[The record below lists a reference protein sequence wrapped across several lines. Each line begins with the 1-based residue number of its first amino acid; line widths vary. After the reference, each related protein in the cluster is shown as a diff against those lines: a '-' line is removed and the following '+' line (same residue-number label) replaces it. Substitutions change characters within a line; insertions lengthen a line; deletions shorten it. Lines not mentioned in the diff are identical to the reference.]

1 MDSIPLPLIDL
12 PEPGPAL
19 EWARLP
25 FALGPAI
32 APLADDALRCRI
44 ETLSGAVMNGELVA
58 FDTVRGEL
66 GLRSAADAP
75 VLAMPLARFRR
86 LTLTVPL
93 ALPPPT
99 VGAVLERD
107 RDDAQPR
114 DYRVEL
120 AGGAGFI
127 DGHTIGHAKHAA
139 GWFFFAPTDIA
150 GQVLRQFV
158 PAAAA
163 VRVSFGATASERAR
177 EHWIE
182 RPDELLAALA
192 NRVGAAPKPI
202 GEALI
207 ELGLTRRGDIERT
220 LAAQQGDPTQALG
233 QMLLERGLI
242 DQQDLQ
248 IALAHK
254 MGVPLVDVRRFP
266 VDLALLKGLPLALL
280 RECRALP
287 LLQDG
292 RRLVVAMHD
301 LARVG
306 RLAADPTMV
315 GRQVLPTLAPRA
327 MLEPLL
333 QRHLSAD
340 ATDPWA
346 ANLGR

>member
-1 MDSIPLPLIDL
+1 VDSIPLPLIDL

-25 FALGPAI
+25 FAPGPAI
-32 APLADDALRCRI
+32 APLHDEMLRCRI
-44 ETLSGAVMNGELVA
+44 ETLSGATINGELIA
-58 FDTVRGEL
+58 FDTARGEL
-66 GLRSAADAP
+66 GIRSGPDAP

-93 ALPPPT
+93 TLPRPAA
-99 VGAVLERD
+99 GAVQERG
-107 RDDAQPR
+107 RDDAEVR

-127 DGHTIGHAKHAA
+127 DGHTIGHARHGA

-158 PAAAA
+158 PAAVAL
-163 VRVSFGATASERAR
+163 RVSFGATAAERAR
-177 EHWIE
+177 QHWIA
-182 RPDELLAALA
+182 RPDELRAALA
-192 NRVGAAPKPI
+192 DRVGAVPKPL

-207 ELGLTRRGDIERT
+207 ELGLTRRGDIEQA
-220 LAAQQGDPTQALG
+220 LAAQGSDPAQALG

-254 MGVPLVDVRRFP
+254 MGVPLVDVGRFP
-266 VDLALLKGLPLALL
+266 VDAALWQGLPLPLL

-306 RLAADPTMV
+306 RLAADPLMA
-315 GRQVLPTLAPRA
+315 GRQVLPALAPRA
-327 MLEPLL
+327 ALEPLL
-333 QRHLSAD
+333 RRHLSPD
-340 ATDPWA
+340 VNDPWA
-346 ANLGR
+346 LNLGR

>member
-25 FALGPAI
+25 FAPGPAI
-32 APLADDALRCRI
+32 APLPEHAVRCRI
-44 ETLSGAVMNGELVA
+44 ETLSGAAMHGELVA
-58 FDTVRGEL
+58 FDTARGEL
-66 GLRSAADAP
+66 GIRNDRDAP

-93 ALPPPT
+93 TLPRPAP
-99 VGAVLERD
+99 GAVLERG

-158 PAAAA
+158 PAAVAL
-163 VRVSFGATASERAR
+163 RVSFGATETERAR

-182 RPDELLAALA
+182 RPDELLAALTA
-192 NRVGAAPKPI
+192 RVGGAPKPL

-207 ELGLTRRGDIERT
+207 ELGLTRRGDVERA
-220 LAAQQGDPTQALG
+220 LADQRGDATQALG

-254 MGVPLVDVRRFP
+254 MGIPLVDVRRFP
-266 VDLALLKGLPLALL
+266 VDTAWLQGLPLPLL

-292 RRLVVAMHD
+292 RRLVVAVHD

-306 RLAADPTMV
+306 RLAADPSMA
-315 GRQVLPTLAPRA
+315 GRQVLPALAPRA
-327 MLEPLL
+327 VLEPLL
-333 QRHLSAD
+333 RRHLSPEIN
-340 ATDPWA
+340 DPWA
-346 ANLGR
+346 LNLGR

>member
-25 FALGPAI
+25 FAPGPAI
-32 APLADDALRCRI
+32 APLPDHSLRCRI
-44 ETLSGAVMNGELVA
+44 ETLSGAAMNGELVA

-66 GLRSAADAP
+66 GIRSGPDAP
-75 VLAMPLARFRR
+75 VLALPLARFRR

-93 ALPPPT
+93 ALPRPAP
-99 VGAVLERD
+99 GAVQERERD
-107 RDDAQPR
+107 DTQPR

-127 DGHTIGHAKHAA
+127 DGHTIGRARHAA
-139 GWFFFAPTDIA
+139 GWFFFSPTDIA

-163 VRVSFGATASERAR
+163 LRVSFGATEAERAR
-177 EHWIE
+177 QHWIE
-182 RPDELLAALA
+182 RPQELLAALA
-192 NRVGAAPKPI
+192 ARVGSATKPL

-207 ELGLTRRGDIERT
+207 ELGLTRRGDVEQV
-220 LAAQQGDPTQALG
+220 LVAQGSDPAQALG
-233 QMLLERGLI
+233 QMLIERGLI

-254 MGVPLVDVRRFP
+254 MGVPLVDVARFP
-266 VDLALLKGLPLALL
+266 IDAALLAGLPQALL

-292 RRLVVAMHD
+292 RRLVVAVDD
-301 LARVG
+301 LARLG
-306 RLAADPTMV
+306 RLAADPSMAPY
-315 GRQVLPTLAPRA
+315 QLLPALAPRA
-327 MLEPLL
+327 LLEPLL
-333 QRHLSAD
+333 RRHLDPEAN
-340 ATDPWA
+340 DPWA

>member
-25 FALGPAI
+25 FAPGPAI
-32 APLADDALRCRI
+32 APLHDDALRCRI
-44 ETLSGAVMNGELVA
+44 ETLSGAVIGGDLVA
-58 FDTVRGEL
+58 FDTVRAEL
-66 GLRSAADAP
+66 GIRSAPDAP

-86 LTLTVPL
+86 LTLTVPM
-93 ALPPPT
+93 ALPRPAA
-99 VGAVLERD
+99 GAVLERA
-107 RDDAQPR
+107 RDDAEVR

-120 AGGAGFI
+120 AGDAGFI

-163 VRVSFGATASERAR
+163 VRVSFGATEAERAR
-177 EHWIE
+177 EHWIGS
-182 RPDELLAALA
+182 PTELLAALSA
-192 NRVGAAPKPI
+192 RVGGMPKPL

-207 ELGLTRRGDIERT
+207 ELGLTRRGDVERA
-220 LAAQQGDPTQALG
+220 LADQQGDATQALG

-266 VDLALLKGLPLALL
+266 IDAAWLQSLPLALL

-292 RRLVVAMHD
+292 RRLVVAVHD

-306 RLAADPTMV
+306 RLAGDPLLA
-315 GRQVLPTLAPRA
+315 GRQVLPALAPRA
-327 MLEPLL
+327 ALEPLL
-333 QRHLSAD
+333 RRHLNPEVN
-340 ATDPWA
+340 DPWA
-346 ANLGR
+346 QNLGR